1 VNNEQLALT
10 ASAIA
15 AIQLPDGAI
24 PWGPGRHVDPWN
36 HIEAAMGLDATGFH
50 HEARSA
56 YEWLRRVQAPD
67 GTWPAA
73 IDRTGVVDASVDAN
87 FCAYIAT
94 GVWHHFLSTSDEGWL
109 ASMWPCVE
117 SAIDAVLDMQLPNG
131 AVAWARDTHGRLWP
145 DALLTSTSCIHL
157 SLWCALSIAARME
170 VTRPD
175 WELSLSDMRRAIE
188 SGDAFIPKARYAMDH
203 YYPVLG
209 LAVRGRNAFL
219 ALDACHRRFVI
230 EGKGALCTDDRTWVT
245 TGETCELGLAYLG
258 IGEVQTAA
266 ILFEWIQHLRDADG
280 LYWTGANHPG
290 AEIWPDE
297 KTTWSAGSVLLLADA
312 LAGGVT
318 RGLFDGSMLVPVE
331 PMDASTIEPW

>member
-1 VNNEQLALT
+1 MNNEQLSLT
-10 ASAIA
+10 ARGIA
-15 AIQLPDGAI
+15 AIQSPDGAI
-24 PWGPGRHVDPWN
+24 PWGPGRHVDTWN
-36 HIEAAMGLDATGFH
+36 HVEAAMGLDATGFH
-50 HEARSA
+50 HQARSA
-56 YEWLRRVQAPD
+56 YEWLRLVQTAD
-67 GTWPAA
+67 GSWPAA
-73 IDRTGVVDASVDAN
+73 VDRNGVVDASVDAN
-87 FCAYIAT
+87 FCAYVAT
-94 GVWHHFLSTSDEGWL
+94 GVWHHFLSTSDDGWL

-117 SAIDAVLDMQLPNG
+117 SAIDTVLDMQLATG
-131 AVAWARDTHGRLWP
+131 AVAWARDASGRLWP

-188 SGDAFIPKARYAMDH
+188 RADAFMRKDRYAMDS

-209 LAVRGRNAFL
+209 LAVRGDIAADDL
-219 ALDACHRRFVI
+219 ETCWRRFVV
-230 EGKGALCTDDRTWVT
+230 EGRGALCTDDRTWVT

-258 IGEVQTAA
+258 IGEVRPAA
-266 ILFEWIQHLRDADG
+266 TLFEWIQHLRDTDG

-290 AEIWPDE
+290 TEIWPDE

-318 RGLFDGSMLVPVE
+318 RGLFDGSTLAPVA
-331 PMDASTIEPW
+331 PMDASAIEP